1 MPGPPIPLYFLGA
14 QIVALVP
21 LGPVFHGA
29 GVNVT
34 VMSNN
39 GKVHVGV
46 IACRESMPDV
56 DNLARRFPTELAALK
71 EDLDRL
77 CPVLLAL
84 TRPTPVAGRAER
96 LPPAV

>member
-1 MPGPPIPLYFLGA
+1 MGA
-14 QIVALVP
+14 EVKSLVP

-39 GKVHVGV
+39 GKVHVGI

-56 DNLARRFPTELAALK
+56 DALAQRFPQELAALK
-71 EDLDRL
+71 AA
-77 CPVLLAL
+77 VAQIKK
-84 TRPTPVAGRAER
+84 PTPIRKKKAASKT
-96 LPPAV
+96 